1 MAIFHLGTNFAASE
15 GNVLTFTDKFPWYEC
30 LIVMW
35 VFFLFFHLTDHHHL
49 SSFVSPPPFVIFCY
63 LLASP
68 PPYPLIGWHNLWAAP
83 YIFPCTSALTPVCL
97 SIHQLVL
104 YNNLPVWRYNIGWM
118 YNIIHRSNVIWRSNI
133 ISGVLYQSITEQ
145 VWTKNYSWSLNV
157 Y

>member
-1 MAIFHLGTNFAASE
+1 MAIFHRRVVFDAYE
-15 GNVLTFTDKFPWYEC
+15 GNGLTFTATFPWLEC
-30 LIVMW
+30 LIVLW
-35 VFFLFFHLTDHHHL
+35 VFFLFYPLPHHCHL
-49 SSFVSPPPFVIFCY
+49 SSFARAPPIPLSSCVIFW
-63 LLASP
+63 LT

-133 ISGVLYQSITEQ
+133 ISGVLYPSITE
-145 VWTKNYSWSLNV
+145 L
-157 Y
+157 